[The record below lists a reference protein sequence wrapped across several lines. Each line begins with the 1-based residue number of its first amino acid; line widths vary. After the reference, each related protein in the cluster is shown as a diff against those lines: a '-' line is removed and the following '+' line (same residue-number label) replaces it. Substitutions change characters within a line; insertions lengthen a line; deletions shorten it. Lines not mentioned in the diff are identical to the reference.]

1 MSQEKSYKIMY
12 DSKEGKRI
20 VLIGLSI
27 NCSMFSKV
35 DSDLVVEA
43 EDDGLEYRVC
53 EDANLCLN
61 TPAMYF
67 YEYGLNRS
75 YMELSS
81 DNRKFI
87 DDMMDIAVNYKVP
100 HMGHRWQSV
109 RRFLEDWYEVPVRR
123 SCLFIEGK
131 DYVDLVSRTVKD
143 AQNSKKMNVATRD
156 IINKI
161 LVMYMVSPEII
172 EEGKGVGYALKEE
185 ALNMISEEEY
195 EKYCQRVVKDFEGKK
210 LTKDIIA
217 EYIGVDKS
225 FFIEYTI
232 QMASDVWHLK
242 GVPGKIIKQTIE
254 YLK

>member
-1 MSQEKSYKIMY
+1 MSQENSYKIIY
-12 DSKEGKRI
+12 DSKEEKII

-35 DSDLVVEA
+35 DRNSVVES
-43 EDDGLEYRVC
+43 EDGCLEYRVC

-61 TPAMYF
+61 NPVMYF

-87 DDMMDIAVNYKVP
+87 DDMMDIAEDYKVP
-100 HMGHRWQSV
+100 HLGYRWKSV
-109 RRFLEDWYEVPVRR
+109 RSFLEDWYEVPVRR
-123 SCLFIEGK
+123 YCLFIEGE

-143 AQNSKKMNVATRD
+143 AQNSKKMNVATRN
-156 IINKI
+156 IIHKI
-161 LVMYMVSPEII
+161 LAMYMVSPEII

-185 ALNMISEEEY
+185 ALSMISDEEY
-195 EKYCQRVVKDFEGKK
+195 GKYCQRVVKDFKGKK

-217 EYIGVDKS
+217 EYIGIDKS
-225 FFIEYTI
+225 FLIEYTI

-242 GVPGKIIKQTIE
+242 GVPGKIIKEVIE